1 MQISRY
7 EAPANVEEAVR
18 LLAAD
23 ADARVIAGGTD
34 LLVQVRGGRSA
45 PSAYVDIKRIPE
57 LSRVQIDSSGLRVG
71 AAVPAVE
78 IYGNDTI
85 RQLWPGLA
93 EATDLIGS
101 TQIQGR
107 ATWSGN
113 LCNSSPAADAVPAL
127 IAVGAQ
133 VRIAGPSGERTLPVE
148 GFTTAPGRN
157 VLQPGELVVEFIV
170 PTPAPRSSDA
180 YLRLIPRTE
189 MDIAVVGAAVAIG
202 LGDDGSVSSA
212 LVVLGAVAPTFVRV
226 PDAEAALVGS
236 RLEEATL
243 GQVAAAAAAAAN
255 PIDDKRGTIAYRTQV
270 SGVLAKRAA
279 KIAFERAGERE

>member
-1 MQISRY
+1 MQTSRY

-23 ADARVIAGGTD
+23 AEAKVIAGGTD

-57 LSRVQIDSSGLRVG
+57 LSRIQIDSSGLRVG

-78 IYGNDTI
+78 IYGNETI

-113 LCNSSPAADAVPAL
+113 LCNASPAADTVPAL
-127 IAVGAQ
+127 VAVGAE
-133 VRIAGPSGERTLPVE
+133 VRIAGPSGERTVPVE

-170 PTPAPRSSDA
+170 PAPAPRSSDA

-189 MDIAVVGAAVAIG
+189 MDIAVVGAGVAIS
-202 LGDDGSVSSA
+202 LAADGSVSSA
-212 LVVLGAVAPTFVRV
+212 RVVLGAVAPTIVRV

-236 RLEEATL
+236 RLEDSTL
-243 GQVAAAAAAAAN
+243 EQVATAAAAAAN
-255 PIDDKRGTIAYRTQV
+255 PIDDKRGTIEYRRQV
-270 SGVLAKRAA
+270 AGVLAKRAA

>member
-1 MQISRY
+1 MQTSRY

-23 ADARVIAGGTD
+23 AEAKVIAGGTD

-57 LSRVQIDSSGLRVG
+57 LSRIQIDSSGLRVG

-78 IYGNDTI
+78 IYGNETI

-113 LCNSSPAADAVPAL
+113 LCNASPAADTVPAL
-127 IAVGAQ
+127 VAVGAE
-133 VRIAGPSGERTLPVE
+133 VRIAGPSGERTVPVE

-170 PTPAPRSSDA
+170 PAPAPRSSDA

-189 MDIAVVGAAVAIG
+189 MDIAVVGAGVAIS
-202 LGDDGSVSSA
+202 LAADGSVSSA
-212 LVVLGAVAPTFVRV
+212 RVVLGAVAPTIVRV

-236 RLEEATL
+236 RLEDSALE
-243 GQVAAAAAAAAN
+243 QVATAAAAAAN
-255 PIDDKRGTIAYRTQV
+255 PIDDKRGTIEYRKQV
-270 SGVLAKRAA
+270 AGVLAKRAA

>member
-1 MQISRY
+1 MQLSRY

-57 LSRVQIDSSGLRVG
+57 LLRVQIDSSGLRVG

-113 LCNSSPAADAVPAL
+113 LCNSSPAADSAATF
-127 IAVGAQ
+127 GAW
-133 VRIAGPSGERTLPVE
+133 ISAGVEFEDAGERTLKGVGEPV
-148 GFTTAPGRN
+148 
-157 VLQPGELVVEFIV
+157 
-170 PTPAPRSSDA
+170 
-180 YLRLIPRTE
+180 RLW
-189 MDIAVVGAAVAIG
+189 
-202 LGDDGSVSSA
+202 
-212 LVVLGAVAPTFVRV
+212 
-226 PDAEAALVGS
+226 
-236 RLEEATL
+236 
-243 GQVAAAAAAAAN
+243 
-255 PIDDKRGTIAYRTQV
+255 
-270 SGVLAKRAA
+270 RAA
-279 KIAFERAGERE
+279 DA